1 MTNHP
6 QADTRRL
13 ARRAEALRARLLRR
27 WVARVFRRLTA
38 TLERLRAEAEL
49 RSMDERE
56 LHDLGLDRG
65 GLAYA
70 ARHGRFDPNPGN

>member
-27 WVARVFRRLTA
+27 WLAQAIRRLA
-38 TLERLRAEAEL
+38 ALLKHLRAEAEL

-65 GLAYA
+65 GIFHAV
-70 ARHGRFDPNPGN
+70 RHGRG